1 MAETNQEDLEDL
13 LASSGT
19 LSNSDLDLSEDELA
33 EVFETAEDE
42 DAGTSD
48 DFGLMEDFSLEGE
61 GEAVAQEAPT
71 LPHNL
76 ELLMD
81 IELNV
86 VIELG
91 RTRRTIRD
99 VLHFVPGSV
108 IELNKMAGETVDV
121 FINDRLI
128 AKGEVILFED
138 SLGVRVTSITTKED
152 LIRQLGGQ
160 G

>member
-1 MAETNQEDLEDL
+1 
-13 LASSGT
+13 
-19 LSNSDLDLSEDELA
+19 
-33 EVFETAEDE
+33 
-42 DAGTSD
+42 
-48 DFGLMEDFSLEGE
+48 
-61 GEAVAQEAPT
+61 
-71 LPHNL
+71 
-76 ELLMD
+76 MD